1 VHQGETS
8 GLILCLVTGFS
19 FNLLALLFLTH
30 MLMPK
35 ARPYT
40 TRFFTLSHYDAET
53 GFYTT
58 GTGDN
63 YFIAFC
69 IVLFT
74 GLRAGCMENVLA
86 PLAKF
91 WGISKKKDMTR
102 FAEQAWLLIYYLVFW
117 PLGFVSVPMGSH

>member
-1 VHQGETS
+1 
-8 GLILCLVTGFS
+8 
-19 FNLLALLFLTH
+19 
-30 MLMPK
+30 MPK

-40 TRFFTLSHYDAET
+40 TRFFTLSHYDADT
-53 GFYTT
+53 GLYTT
-58 GTGDN
+58 GPGDN

-86 PLAKF
+86 PLAKL

-117 PLGFVSVPMGSH
+117 PLGFVSASLVKDPVDCLRISKY